1 MNDYLPP
8 NPLALLLN
16 QEEQKTRRAL
26 VKDAAVFAGMI
37 TIPFRSTLADISI
50 DLPVAK
56 LAENEILKGLPRV
69 NLMGLT
75 GQDSAICTNPP
86 ESSLNDDCCV
96 DIDDLRIMQSDWL
109 TTDSSARS
117 NLDSGYSYI
126 PGPGS
131 ASTRVYVDYLDFQIL
146 AAEWRKCNQE

>member
-1 MNDYLPP
+1 MNDSSLP
-8 NPLALLLN
+8 NPLALLFG

-26 VKDAAVFAGMI
+26 VRDAAVFAGI
-37 TIPFRSTLADISI
+37 LAIPFQSTLADIPI
-50 DLPVAK
+50 DLPSEHLAK
-56 LAENEILKGLPRV
+56 NEILKGLPRL

-86 ESSLNDDCCV
+86 EGNLNDDCCV

-131 ASTRVYVDYLDFQIL
+131 ASTRVYVDYLDFRIL
-146 AAEWRKCNQE
+146 AENWQKCGQE